1 MSLLK
6 KAVRVISKLAE
17 VWHNVAR
24 CCYSRATR
32 GSVWISWE
40 GKSMK
45 LLQSAMMGFAAA
57 TVLAFVPGPA
67 HAGCTPHTFTVVC
80 KETTAAHTDLHGGDG
95 SECFAQSDGS
105 GLAKACASDSG
116 SFADS
121 EMSTGGTT
129 HATAKGGS
137 FSEAIA
143 DHAGTSVSHVSG
155 AGGDGDATSDDKGTA
170 TTNATGGSEAH
181 SSAFGNCDA
190 KATSSAAGSLA
201 TAECTTKGGFAHVTA
216 TKGAIAEG
224 SDTAPPTC
232 TPGSTTGSIAKV
244 RSTGGNCGP

>member
-1 MSLLK
+1 
-6 KAVRVISKLAE
+6 
-17 VWHNVAR
+17 
-24 CCYSRATR
+24 
-32 GSVWISWE
+32 
-40 GKSMK
+40 MK

-80 KETTAAHTDLHGGDG
+80 KVTTATNKDLLGGDG

-137 FSEAIA
+137 FSEALA
-143 DHAGTSVSHVSG
+143 DHKGTSVSHVSG
-155 AGGDGDATSDDKGTA
+155 AGGDGDATSDDNGTA
-170 TTNATGGSEAH
+170 TTNVTGGAEGH
-181 SSAFGNCDA
+181 SAAFGKCDA
-190 KATSSAAGSLA
+190 TATSGGAGSLA
-201 TAECTTKGGFAHVTA
+201 TAECTTKGGFVRANA
-216 TKGAIAEG
+216 TGGGVAEG

-232 TPGSTTGSIAKV
+232 TPGGGTAKV
-244 RSTGGNCGP
+244 RSSGGNCGK